1 MVRVDRQRLLA
12 ADLRLKIAFGAQMA
26 KTFRAQ
32 TCRAKTFRTKT
43 CRTKTGRTKT
53 GHTGFGRRKAWARRG
68 RRGGSPA
75 VATIHL
81 HFPRPGEIN
90 L

>member
-12 ADLRLKIAFGAQMA
+12 ADLRLKVAFGPQMA
-26 KTFRAQ
+26 KTFRA
-32 TCRAKTFRTKT
+32 KP
-43 CRTKTGRTKT
+43 GRTE
-53 GHTGFGRRKAWARRG
+53 FGRRKAWASRG

-75 VATIHL
+75 FATIHL
-81 HFPRPGEIN
+81 HFPRPSQVN

>member
-1 MVRVDRQRLLA
+1 MANTFR
-12 ADLRLKIAFGAQMA
+12 A
-26 KTFRAQ
+26 KTFRA
-32 TCRAKTFRTKT
+32 KTSRTEFR
-43 CRTKTGRTKT
+43 
-53 GHTGFGRRKAWARRG
+53 RRKAWARRG

-75 VATIHL
+75 FATIHL